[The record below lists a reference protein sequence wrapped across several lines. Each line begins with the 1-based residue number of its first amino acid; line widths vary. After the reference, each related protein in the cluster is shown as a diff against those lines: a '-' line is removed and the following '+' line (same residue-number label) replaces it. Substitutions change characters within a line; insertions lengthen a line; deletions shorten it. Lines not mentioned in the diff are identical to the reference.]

1 MGPGD
6 LKELTGT
13 LPLDSHPDLIV
24 GRESADD
31 AGVVRLS
38 GDLVLIQT
46 LDFFTPV
53 VDDPHTFGAIAA
65 ANAMSDV
72 YAMGGKPLTAMNIA
86 CFPMG
91 KIDKQVLIRVLEGGY
106 EKIKEAGALLVGG
119 HTVDDSELKYGLSVT
134 GTAHPDDIMTNA
146 AAKAGDRLILT
157 KPLGTGVYTTA
168 LKGDKIDPAG
178 LDEAVEWMLMLNDK
192 ASACATAAGVRCCT
206 DITGFGLMGH
216 ACEMAES
223 SKACL
228 EISAGALPLLHFA
241 LQYAREG
248 YCPGGLFRNKKFT
261 SEKIIASGTMDQST
275 LTLMFDPQTS
285 GGLLL
290 ACPETTLP
298 DLEKRFRESSVSYWK
313 IGRVLAE
320 PAGKIIIVD

>member
-1 MGPGD
+1 M
-6 LKELTGT
+6 
-13 LPLDSHPDLIV
+13 
-24 GRESADD
+24 GRENADD
-31 AGVVRLS
+31 AGVVRIS
-38 GDLVLIQT
+38 SDLVLIQT

-53 VDDPHTFGAIAA
+53 VDDPHIFGAIAA

-86 CFPMG
+86 CFPVG
-91 KIDKQVLIRVLEGGY
+91 KIDNQVLSRVLEGGY

-134 GTAHPDDIMTNA
+134 GTAHPDSIMTNGM
-146 AAKAGDRLILT
+146 AKDGDRLVLT

-168 LKGDKIDPAG
+168 HKGDKLDRAG
-178 LDEAVEWMLMLNDK
+178 LDEVVEWMLLLNDK

-216 ACEMAES
+216 AHEMAES
-223 SKACL
+223 SKVCI
-228 EISAGALPLLHFA
+228 EIDAGALPLLPLA
-241 LQYAREG
+241 LQFVREG

-261 SEKIIASGTMDQST
+261 TDKIVAPGTIDRNM

-290 ACPETTLP
+290 ACPEKTLP
-298 DLEKRFRESSVSYWK
+298 ELEKRFRESNVSYWK
-313 IGRVLAE
+313 IGRVLAQ
-320 PAGKIIIVD
+320 PVGKIVIVD